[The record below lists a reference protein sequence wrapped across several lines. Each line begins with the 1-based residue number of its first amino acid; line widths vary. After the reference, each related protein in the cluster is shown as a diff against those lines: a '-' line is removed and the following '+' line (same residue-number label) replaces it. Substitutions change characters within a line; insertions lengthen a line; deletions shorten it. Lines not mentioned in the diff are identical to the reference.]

1 MGCVFF
7 FCILVVAFV
16 GVVSFSTPR
25 TLGGQGYPSELVGI
39 RERLAGALQR
49 ETRSLRVVRGDRVS
63 EIYARGWF
71 ELLAASLVPLDL
83 GLKGARTYW
92 KS

>member
-49 ETRSLRVVRGDRVS
+49 ETRSLRGL
-63 EIYARGWF
+63 GGTG
-71 ELLAASLVPLDL
+71 SLRSTQEVGSSFRQL
-83 GLKGARTYW
+83 
-92 KS
+92 